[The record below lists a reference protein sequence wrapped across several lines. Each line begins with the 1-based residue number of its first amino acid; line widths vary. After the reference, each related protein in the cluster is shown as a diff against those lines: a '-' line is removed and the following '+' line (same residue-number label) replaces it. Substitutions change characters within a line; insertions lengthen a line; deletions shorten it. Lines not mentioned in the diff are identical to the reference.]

1 MKRKLRKSIRNAMKN
16 MALILGAGI
25 LACAFLLLMIH
36 ATVQETEKLDQQMAE
51 IYHND

>member
-1 MKRKLRKSIRNAMKN
+1 MKN